1 MRNPKA
7 KFCVVLIKLA
17 LAISSGGMSK
27 AQVVSTD
34 KPAEQLA
41 EQRVLPPAIAQS
53 SKEQREAWRVKL
65 VHTARPKTNACYEA
79 TYPDTQWHEVACTK
93 PPKHYFGPR
102 RGAVAATVGNQDD
115 FVAQPTS
122 PITTAEG
129 SFDSVTGVTSEST
142 TGATAGQGTNGSNM
156 FTLQLNS
163 NFFNTSVCH
172 GLGSKCQGFAQF
184 VYDSSVN
191 QGFIQYWLISPGA
204 SCPSGWSP
212 VVGDCV
218 QNAPSAVDGPSGGV
232 TIADLG
238 DMKITGAGASG
249 GSLTLYV
256 GGFIK
261 SVPGGSVIP
270 DLASNWGAAEFNV
283 FGDGG
288 GGQAVFN
295 SGSTMVVRTQVD
307 TGTNIAPDCVIN
319 GWTAETNSLDLVS
332 TPTIVPKAQYP
343 SIVFDQSNVSSTP
356 QSCSTSVGDPHIT
369 TFDGLYYDFYAAG
382 DYVMADA
389 GPDFKVQVRQES
401 GAKVFNNPNV
411 TMNTAIAVQMGSS
424 RIAIYDSPTKV
435 VLNGKTITL
444 ADNNLMSL
452 PDNVSLFRLGSLY
465 IITRNTGELVRAQ
478 LNNGWMDVTV
488 GLGHRA
494 RSSAQGIMASPSRS
508 ALSMRDGT
516 KLIEPVSTTDLYQ
529 RYAKSWLVQPNESL
543 FAEHTVAFAAP
554 ARLFTAAD
562 LDPAAATTAR
572 QACAAAGVTDKD
584 LLESCTLDSVVLKS
598 PVATRAFSHAITPR
612 LTIRPVELKADL
624 H

>member
-1 MRNPKA
+1 
-7 KFCVVLIKLA
+7 
-17 LAISSGGMSK
+17 
-27 AQVVSTD
+27 
-34 KPAEQLA
+34 
-41 EQRVLPPAIAQS
+41 
-53 SKEQREAWRVKL
+53 
-65 VHTARPKTNACYEA
+65 
-79 TYPDTQWHEVACTK
+79 
-93 PPKHYFGPR
+93 
-102 RGAVAATVGNQDD
+102 
-115 FVAQPTS
+115 
-122 PITTAEG
+122 
-129 SFDSVTGVTSEST
+129 VTSEST

-184 VYDSSVN
+184 VYDSSAN
-191 QGFIQYWLISPGA
+191 QAFVQYWLINPGP
-204 SCPSGWSP
+204 SCPSGWAS

-218 QNAPSAVDGPSGGV
+218 QNAPSAIDGPSGGV

-249 GSLTLYV
+249 GSLTLAV

-288 GGQAVFN
+288 GGNAVFN
-295 SGSTMVVRTQVD
+295 NGSTIVVRTQVD

-319 GWTAETNSLDLVS
+319 GWTAETNNLDLVS

-424 RIAIYDSPTKV
+424 RIAIYDSPAKV

-516 KLIEPVSTTDLYQ
+516 RLNEPVSTTDLYQ

-554 ARLFTAAD
+554 VRLYTAAD
-562 LDPAAATTAR
+562 LEPVAATRAR
-572 QACAAAGVTDKD
+572 QACAAAGVTDKN
-584 LLESCTLDSVVLKS
+584 LLDSCTLDSVVFKS
-598 PVATRAFSHAITPR
+598 PVAARAFSHAIAPR
-612 LTIRPVELKADL
+612 LTIRAVELKAAL
-624 H
+624 P